1 MDLSLSLLPTVNLGS
16 PMSLTQ
22 DLTALLSPGQVST
35 QPADLERASHDESAC
50 PPTLPEVVVWPET
63 TEAVQVVMRY
73 AYAQDVALT
82 ARGAGSSL
90 EGNPIP
96 VRGGIVLDLSRMDR
110 LVSVHAEDLQVT
122 VQPGI
127 VYNALND
134 QLKAHGLFFPPS
146 PGGSSDVATIG
157 GMVAN
162 NASGIY
168 SVKYGGTRAHV
179 KAATVVTGTGAVLE
193 LGTRSRKTSSGY
205 HLLGLLVGSE
215 GTLGIATELT
225 LSLVGLPQGR
235 KQGAFTFP
243 SEKAAVTAIA
253 SMLRYGVDLAA
264 VEFLDQRS
272 IAALNRFRD
281 FGLTEL
287 PSLFIEVHGSESVV
301 EEVFDTA
308 QSLCEEHQG
317 ERIVLP
323 GGRNPWEIRHFT
335 TRAIQALN
343 PRAKTIRT
351 DMGFPI
357 SCLPEVIEKSYAIAA
372 RHGVVLHTFGHAGL
386 GILHALLR
394 EDPADEHRWIIA
406 NHAKDE
412 MVALVLS
419 LGGTASGEHGIG
431 LGSQKYVAQ
440 EHGAAVE
447 LMKGIKHVFDPGG
460 ILNPG
465 KIWL

>member
-1 MDLSLSLLPTVNLGS
+1 
-16 PMSLTQ
+16 MSLTD
-22 DLTALLSPGQVST
+22 DLIALLSSEQVST
-35 QPADLERASHDESAC
+35 RPADLELASHDESAC
-50 PPTLPEVVVWPET
+50 PPTFPDVVVWPQT
-63 TEAVQVVMRY
+63 TEDVRRVVRY
-73 AYAQDVALT
+73 AYEQALALT

-96 VRGGIVLDLSRMDR
+96 IRGGVVADLSRMDR
-110 LVSVHAEDLQVT
+110 VVNVHAEDLQVT
-122 VQPGI
+122 VQPGV
-127 VYNALND
+127 VYNDLND
-134 QLKAHGLFFPPS
+134 QLKASGLFFPPS

-168 SVKYGGTRAHV
+168 SVKYGGTRDHV
-179 KAATVVTGTGAVLE
+179 KAATVVTGTGEVLE

-235 KQGAFTFP
+235 QQGAFTFP

-253 SMLRYGVDLAA
+253 SMMRYGVDLAA

-272 IAALNRFRD
+272 ITALNRFQD
-281 FGLTEL
+281 FGLTER
-287 PSLFIEVHGSESVV
+287 PSLFLEVHGSESAV

-308 QSLCEEHQG
+308 QSLCEEQRG

-351 DMGFPI
+351 DMGFPV
-357 SCLPEVIEKSYAIAA
+357 SRLPEVIDQSYAIAE
-372 RHGVVLHTFGHAGL
+372 RHGTVLHTFGHAGL

-394 EDPADEHRWIIA
+394 EDPEDEQRWAIA
-406 NHAKDE
+406 NRAKDE
-412 MVALVLS
+412 IVAFVLS
-419 LGGTASGEHGIG
+419 IGGTASGEHGIG

-440 EHGAAVE
+440 EHGAALE
-447 LMKGIKHVFDPGG
+447 LMKGIKHVFDPKG

>member
-1 MDLSLSLLPTVNLGS
+1 
-16 PMSLTQ
+16 MSLTD
-22 DLTALLSPGQVST
+22 DLIALLSSEQVST
-35 QPADLERASHDESAC
+35 RPADLELASHDESAC
-50 PPTLPEVVVWPET
+50 PPTFPDVVVWPQT
-63 TEAVQVVMRY
+63 TEDVRRVVRY
-73 AYAQDVALT
+73 AYEQALALT

-96 VRGGIVLDLSRMDR
+96 VRGGIVADLSRMDR
-110 LVSVHAEDLQVT
+110 VVTVHAEDLQVT

-127 VYNALND
+127 VYNDLND
-134 QLKAHGLFFPPS
+134 QLKASGLFFPPS

-179 KAATVVTGTGAVLE
+179 KAATVVTGTGEVLE

-235 KQGAFTFP
+235 QQGAFTFP

-253 SMLRYGVDLAA
+253 SMMRYGVDLAA

-272 IAALNRFRD
+272 IAALNRFQD
-281 FGLTEL
+281 FGLTER
-287 PSLFIEVHGSESVV
+287 PSLFLEVHGSESAV

-308 QSLCEEHQG
+308 QSLCEEQRG

-335 TRAIQALN
+335 TRAVQALN
-343 PRAKTIRT
+343 PHARTIRT
-351 DMGFPI
+351 DMGFPV
-357 SCLPEVIEKSYAIAA
+357 SCLPEVIDRSYAIAE
-372 RHGVVLHTFGHAGL
+372 RHGTVLHTFGHAGL

-394 EDPADEHRWIIA
+394 EDPADERRWAIA
-406 NHAKDE
+406 NRAKDE
-412 MVALVLS
+412 IVAFVLS
-419 LGGTASGEHGIG
+419 IGGTASGEHGIG
-431 LGSQKYVAQ
+431 LGSQKYVTQ
-440 EHGAAVE
+440 EHGAALE
-447 LMKGIKHVFDPGG
+447 LMKGIKHVFDPKG